1 MQQRSIVEQEFRIAA
16 DFDIEG
22 FTISTGILS
31 ESQCSAL
38 GAEVASLEVAGAGT
52 RELLSLGWARL
63 LARELRWHE
72 SLAHL
77 LKDAD
82 TAIQCTYFSKSPAR
96 NWLVSLHQDLSI
108 PVKEHLPES
117 PCSAWSQKEGA
128 WFCQPPVEL
137 LSRLVAIRVHLDD
150 STAENGPLRVVLGSH
165 RLGRISLRDAVEHR
179 RTLGEVSCT
188 VPRRGTL
195 AMRPLLLHASSKSSV
210 DTPRRV
216 LHFVFGPVQLPWG
229 LRWRY
234 TV

>member
-1 MQQRSIVEQEFRIAA
+1 MQQRSIEEQECRIAA
-16 DFDIEG
+16 DFDVEG
-22 FTISTGILS
+22 FTIATDILS

-63 LARELRWHE
+63 LACELRRHE
-72 SLAHL
+72 GLAHL
-77 LKDAD
+77 LKGAD

-108 PVKEHLPES
+108 PVKEHLPKS
-117 PCSAWSQKEGA
+117 PCSAWSEKEGA

-150 STAENGPLRVVLGSH
+150 STAENGPLRVVPGSH
-165 RLGRISLRDAVEHR
+165 RLGRMSPEDAIEHR
-179 RTLGEVSCT
+179 RRLGEVSCA

-195 AMRPLLLHASSKSSV
+195 TMRPLLLHASSKSSV

-216 LHFVFGPVQLPWG
+216 LHFVFGPAQLPWG
-229 LRWRY
+229 LRWRC